1 MSRSEQGA
9 GLTREEVQEVSEHLG
24 LRSLQVFEVVR
35 QEGVEELSRPVN
47 SLFWSGIAAG
57 LALSLSVYCTA
68 FLHHALRE
76 SPLQSVLE
84 SLGYSVGFVIVILGR
99 LQLFTE
105 NTITV
110 VLPVLSDC
118 SRFRIQR
125 TARLWAIVFAANM
138 VGTLISALVA
148 TLGGIVPP
156 VQLEAALAVS
166 HHLLEYSALQTL
178 LYGIPAGFMVAS
190 IVWSMPSS
198 KGSELGI
205 IVLITSMIALGGLTH
220 VVAGS
225 TEWFLLALAGEMSW
239 AKAVLAGILPALVGN
254 VIGGTGLF
262 ALITYAQ
269 VKDEI

>member
-1 MSRSEQGA
+1 MTDR
-9 GLTREEVQEVSEHLG
+9 LG
-24 LRSLQVFEVVR
+24 LRSLQVFEIVR
-35 QEGVEELSRPVN
+35 REGVEELSRPVN

-68 FLHHALRE
+68 FIHQALQE
-76 SPLQSVLE
+76 SQLRSLLE
-84 SLGYSVGFVIVILGR
+84 GLGYSVGFVIVILGR

-110 VLPVLSDC
+110 VLPVLTDLN
-118 SRFRIQR
+118 RFKIQR
-125 TARLWAIVFAANM
+125 TLRLWGVVFAANM
-138 VGTLISALVA
+138 IGTSASALVA
-148 TLGGIVPP
+148 ILGGILPP
-156 VQLEAALAVS
+156 EQLVAALEVS
-166 HHLLEYSALQTL
+166 RHLLHYSALQVL

-190 IVWSMPSS
+190 IVWLIPSA
-198 KGSELGI
+198 KGGEFWI
-205 IVLITSMIALGGLTH
+205 IVLITYMISLGGLTH

-225 TEWFLLALAGEMSW
+225 TEWFLLAMAGDCSW
-239 AKAVLAGILPALVGN
+239 AHAILSGILPALIGN

>member
-1 MSRSEQGA
+1 MSKRELSTR
-9 GLTREEVQEVSEHLG
+9 LSREEAHEVSKRQG

-35 QEGVEELSRPVN
+35 QEGMEELSRPVR

-57 LALSLSVYCTA
+57 LALSLSVYCKA
-68 FLHHALRE
+68 FLHHALSENSNR
-76 SPLQSVLE
+76 LMLE

-110 VLPVLSDC
+110 VLPVLSDW
-118 SRFRIQR
+118 SRLKMQR
-125 TARLWAIVFAANM
+125 TARLWGIVFAANM
-138 VGTLISALVA
+138 IGSLVSALVA
-148 TLGGIVPP
+148 TRIGILPP
-156 VQLEAALAVS
+156 EQLEAALAVS
-166 HHLLEYSALQTL
+166 RYLLEYSAPQTL
-178 LYGIPAGFMVAS
+178 AYGIPAGFMVAS
-190 IVWSMPSS
+190 IVWLMPTA
-198 KGSELGI
+198 KGSEFWI
-205 IVLITSMIALGGLTH
+205 IVTITYMMALGGLTH

-239 AKAVLAGILPALVGN
+239 AKAVLAGILPALIGN

-262 ALITYAQ
+262 ALMTYAQ

>member
-1 MSRSEQGA
+1 MSRNEKNV
-9 GLTREEVQEVSEHLG
+9 GLTRDEANEVSERQG

-35 QEGVEELSRPVN
+35 QEGVEELSRPIQ

-57 LALSLSVYCTA
+57 LALSLSIYCTA
-68 FLHHALRE
+68 FLHHALAE
-76 SPLQSVLE
+76 SPLRSMLE
-84 SLGYSVGFVIVILGR
+84 SFGYSVGFVIVILGR

-138 VGTLISALVA
+138 IGTLISALVA
-148 TLGGIVPP
+148 TLGAILPP
-156 VQLEAALAVS
+156 EQLEAALAVS
-166 HHLLEYSALQTL
+166 QHLLEYSALQTL
-178 LYGIPAGFMVAS
+178 LYGIPAGFIVAS
-190 IVWSMPSS
+190 IVWLMPSS
-198 KGSELGI
+198 KGSEFWI
-205 IVLITSMIALGGLTH
+205 IVSLTYMIALGGLTH

-239 AKAVLAGILPALVGN
+239 VRAVLAGVLPALVGN

-269 VKDEI
+269 VKNEI

>member
-9 GLTREEVQEVSEHLG
+9 GLTREEAHEVSERLG
-24 LRSLQVFEVVR
+24 LRSLQVFEIVR

-138 VGTLISALVA
+138 IGTLISALVA

-190 IVWSMPSS
+190 IVWSMPSA

-239 AKAVLAGILPALVGN
+239 AKAVLAGILPAFVGN